1 MIRNGTMFERLV
13 SQVLDGYL
21 GRYVKDFHKHQLN
34 ITIWNEEVFL
44 ENVELSLEAFDY
56 LQLPFA
62 LKQGR
67 IGKISIKIPWKTLGR
82 DPFVISLEN
91 VFLCASQRDD
101 EEWSLDEVEKREF
114 AGKKAKLAAAELA
127 KLSKRVCENQA
138 GLRSIITAKVLDS
151 IQVSIRDF
159 HILYHD
165 KLSGSACNIFGLK
178 FSSLRTMKQNPSG
191 SLAKGRGAQVN
202 KTVEIMGLEFYCGT
216 LDGAAELMAM
226 KNDGDS
232 VVWQDIRY
240 DGKRYNN
247 SILSPCDVSMS
258 LSVNR
263 SGELDSKIPQYSITA
278 EITDLVMSLDEV
290 QLQQI
295 LFLWDYFCTCELRNK
310 YGRYRPW
317 SSPLSKKVKGWQ
329 MLWWHYAQESILSDV
344 RKRLKKTSWRHFGQ
358 RLSSC
363 RKYVNLYKTKL
374 DFLRHD
380 QPIDESTRWE
390 LEQMEKELD
399 IDDILSY
406 RSAAECELQEF
417 LVNSSTGKSRGWLNW
432 LSLGMLGAGGTD
444 DLGQFSGAV
453 SVSDAVIKD
462 IYKATKFNPP
472 ILSNGD
478 ARTTDK
484 IDICAL
490 HFSINRISA
499 TLRNMKYGQEI
510 AELMLNGVTTEC
522 KFREESAAI
531 VAIVNSGQ
539 MVYPCNKKVILHL
552 RRPNNEKNELENENP
567 SCKLQVDVS
576 SDLEAELSIK
586 GVLQPLEVTVD
597 AEFFLKL
604 MDFLGALK
612 SFESQHGRVLL
623 SLNGI
628 ENVNGRLLS
637 KAEYLLSR
645 HRKVVWDVTIFNII
659 INVPWRDPIS
669 DPHNLVFEAG
679 SLLFRTKCD
688 MGSQPSDEE
697 QFYTLKKFLTSVSSC
712 NISPCVQIQDLYDHY
727 EVKLNDFELKVTMPS
742 HSSPISILE
751 KLSPSVSFAFCLIQD
766 KSILKQLEVCVIVSS
781 LHAHFSPSIYAA
793 MLGLIEYLGALQLKF
808 DSLPL
813 ESIDSLD
820 ATSNGLGNPVF
831 GFSTNIKLETVKIEV
846 ELENEKENS
855 SSFMLKFQQLDMGY
869 SLSKIEECWIVM
881 NALSITTSKLAD
893 KSDSRILYSSGNQS
907 SMNALHPHEI
917 GIDNRNDHFANNV
930 GNNEACFTLQYESH
944 PKETVPQKCR
954 ICLNNG
960 DLHCYPYVIRLLV
973 AFFDKLSTYGASNPG
988 KNTLS
993 SSVDARYP
1001 KSVPGFGVQRF
1012 GFSNFVET
1020 GSSEYASIPLD
1031 HFPFVMLSNAGSLGN
1046 LESSLLYASPEWRK
1060 YFSLRDSRI
1069 SSPQSSIK
1077 EVSKKF
1083 HAPALKYSSVVEA
1096 SAACGSS
1103 ATTSSPLVIDVDLCG
1118 IRVHFHDSKCIVGT
1132 ITLPRSNSSVLIS
1145 QNSFDILCS
1154 TEGLVLSSSWSSQN
1168 LREFLWGP
1176 SVSNL
1181 SPILN
1186 VRVRKECGPLSSHV
1200 ELCFSIQH
1208 VYCILPPE
1216 YLAIIIGYFSL
1227 SDWSSDS
1234 NDQLVTIGHEDTESE
1249 SECSFIY
1256 KIEILDSVLV
1266 VPVESNEGQFLK
1278 SELQQFYC
1286 TFIQSSS
1293 NNVLKDIPHECWVPT
1308 DKLAKRNHC
1317 LNLFGR
1323 DLFLSFLSFKD
1334 NQYSSSVDVPLIA
1347 SLCADVWVKIP
1358 CESESS
1364 CESSPSN
1371 ICVMIRVGNC
1381 QLKPEDYHFFYG
1393 FEGLND
1399 IINQF
1404 SVVSDVSECFKSD
1417 VLQFLQSKRCLAQKN
1432 AVPPVVS
1439 SINYTEVRCY
1449 INSLLIQLNPCQR
1462 VSEDPITTAEMKFI
1476 CSASLRNDTLLSVAL
1491 SFSSLEICS
1500 LPNSFVLARCK
1511 STSST
1516 SSVLEFSLT
1525 KEKDGVNE
1533 LHVSLP
1539 CVEVWLHLSYWNEVV
1554 DFFKSCAG
1562 QSSASLPDNLEQDTD
1577 VLIVSSENIFITF
1590 YVPVWI
1596 GDRAFGEYQGEEC
1609 HGDGSTNGLSDIVEA
1624 KAFSSIAVTLCS
1636 RSSELFVDGTNVKVK
1651 SNIEKLEGMVLVS
1664 QDGSVQSSPFFQISQ
1679 VLLVADINNRM
1690 ELMHVEVDVQ
1700 CDHLDVWI
1708 SHSILYFWHG
1718 VQFSVAEGGPSQFS
1732 FGRIDVKVQ
1741 LRKVSFLLSD
1751 GRWSCSGP
1759 LFQLLLGNVLLHI
1772 IVTENNLEGLVSGD
1786 LQVNYNNI
1794 HKVFW
1799 EPFIEPWQFEV
1810 NVIRKQEMSL
1820 SSSNLTDV
1828 HLKSA
1833 AHLNVNFTESLI
1845 ECVFRTVEMIKDAW
1859 VIVSPNDLPES
1870 QKLLNSPFAKHT
1882 YAGKYA
1888 PYVLQN
1894 LTSLPLAYHVYQG
1907 AINSDELDVSETNRK
1922 YVQPGSSIPI
1932 YIDNTPEKQLIH
1944 VKPAHFSE
1952 RLFDQKA
1959 NGVRHQY
1966 ITIQLD
1972 GTSVPSEPISMD
1984 LVGLTYFE
1992 VDFSMSYSD
2001 NMENHRTNANA
2012 GFVVPVVFDVS
2023 VQRYSKLIRLY
2034 STVILSNSTSMPLE
2048 LRFDIPFGVSP
2059 KILDPIYPGQE
2070 LPLPLHLAEAGRIR
2084 WRPIGDSHL
2093 WSEVYNLSNLLSQ
2106 EGKIGFLKSFA
2117 CYPAHPNSDP
2127 FRCCISVRNVSL
2139 PSPVR
2144 SRKSSLKQTVASG
2157 GQILHKDEA
2166 KKQFIHQVVL
2176 SIPLVVNN
2184 YLPDAVTLTIESGGI
2199 TRTAFLSEVETSF
2212 HNVDPSHQLRLEI
2225 HMHGFKTAIL
2235 DFPRTEIFC
2244 KKAKF
2249 VGTKFSL
2256 SEIVTFDRDS
2266 TNGPMY
2272 VTVEK
2277 VMDAF
2282 SGARELFIS
2291 VPFLLYN
2298 CTGFPLFISESASEM
2313 KGVSCIVPSCYDM
2326 VDQEVL
2332 QGKKDGLGLVS
2343 SNHNPNARDSYT
2355 MGSSSSRVHIVSIR
2369 DNATT
2374 HKEIS
2379 FSKPLYSEDNY
2390 HELLSK
2396 HNLDRENSLSHSSQ
2410 NRSSSSSQL
2419 TSKDL
2424 NSSGY
2429 ERGRVRACMF
2439 SPNLISSAGEVMVR
2453 VSRCMPEYVT
2463 EKMPNSL
2470 WSSSF
2475 PLIPPSG
2482 STTVLVPQPSSNAAF
2497 VMSITSSAVAAPFA
2511 GRTSAITF
2519 QPRYIISNACSKN
2532 LCYKQKGTE
2541 FSFQLGTGE
2550 HSHLHWMDTTRE
2562 LLVSIRYNEPGW
2574 QWSGGFLPD
2583 HLGDT
2588 QVKMRNYL
2596 SGSLNMIR
2604 VEVQN
2609 ADVSVGD
2616 EKIVG
2621 NFYGNSGT
2629 NLILV
2634 SDDETGYMPYRVD
2647 NFTNERLRIY
2657 QQRCETFE
2665 TIVQSYTSCPYAWDE
2680 PCYPHRLTVEVPG
2693 KRVLGS
2699 YALDDVKEYSPV
2711 QLPSSPEKPERTLHI
2726 SIHVEGATKV
2736 LHVIDSSYHVLNDNR
2751 SISLPHLKEKGKHEQ
2766 KQDKFIGFMERIS
2779 VFIQQIGISLI
2790 NIHPQELLFICAKSI
2805 TVDLVQSLD
2814 QQKLSF
2820 QIALLQIDNQLRSSP
2835 YPVMLSFDREYK
2847 NNPAGHVI
2855 REDDIK
2861 PSERILQRT
2870 SRNFEPVFCLA
2881 VSKWRKKDVSL
2892 VSFEYISLRVADV
2905 CLELEQ
2911 ELILSLFGFI
2921 RNVSS
2926 RFQSRVL
2933 PLSDPFLHHPSNDAG
2948 SMDAYATDNQ
2958 LHLMNVPL
2966 LNENHKQRLSL
2977 PSIVPIGAPW
2987 QQIYLLARRQKK
2999 IYVEVFEFSPIK
3011 LTLSFSS
3018 TPWMLRN
3025 GILAAGESVI
3035 HRGLMALADV
3045 EGARIHLK
3053 QLTIAHQIA
3062 SLESLQEILMRHYT
3076 RQLLHE
3082 MYKVFGSAGV
3092 IGNPMGF
3099 ARSLGLGI
3107 RDFLSVPARSIF
3119 QSPTGLITGM
3129 AQGTTSLLSNTV
3141 YAISDAATQFSKA
3154 AHKGIVAFTF
3164 DDQAVSGVQQ
3174 QQTGIAS
3181 HSKGVINEVFEGL
3194 TGLLQSPI
3202 NGAEK
3207 HGLPGVLSGIA
3218 LGITGLVAKPAAS
3231 ILEVTGKT
3239 AQSIRNRSRI
3249 YQTGQQRFR
3258 VRLPRP
3264 LSREYPL
3271 RPYCWEEAVG
3281 VSVLVEADDS
3291 LRLKDEIFV
3300 MCKKLKEA
3308 GKFVIITER
3317 LVLIVSCSSLVDLG
3331 KPEFRGV
3338 PSDLKWVIESEIHLE
3353 SAMHADCDQGVVH
3366 IVGSSSNTPLRQNQ
3380 LAKRSSGTR
3389 AVRWNNPTVPLIQ
3402 TNLELEHKEDAEN
3415 LLQVLLS
3422 TIELGKDQGWGCRN
3436 ILHRSNIK

>member
-1 MIRNGTMFERLV
+1 MFERV
-13 SQVLDGYL
+13 VTQVLHGYL
-21 GRYVKDFHKHQLN
+21 GRYVKDFHKHQLK

-44 ENVELSLEAFDY
+44 EDVELSLEAFEY

-67 IGKISIKIPWKTLGR
+67 IGKISIKIPWKKLGW

-91 VFLCASQRDD
+91 VYLCASQRDD

-138 GLRSIITAKVLDS
+138 GFLSIITAKVVDS

-178 FSSLRTMKQNPSG
+178 FSSLRTMKQNPSW
-191 SLAKGRGAQVN
+191 SVAKGRGGQVN
-202 KTVEIMGLEFYCGT
+202 KTVEIIGLEFYCGT
-216 LDGAAELMAM
+216 LDGTVDLMTM
-226 KNDGDS
+226 NNGRDS
-232 VVWQDIRY
+232 TVWQDPRW
-240 DGKRYNN
+240 DEKRYN

-258 LSVNR
+258 LLVNR
-263 SGELDSKIPQYSITA
+263 SGEIDSKTPQYSITA
-278 EITDLVMSLDEV
+278 EITDLLMSIDEV

-295 LFLWDYFCTCELRNK
+295 LFLWDYFCMCELRNK

-317 SSPLSKKVKGWQ
+317 SSPLSRKVKGWK
-329 MLWWHYAQESILSDV
+329 MLWWHYAQESVLSDV

-363 RKYVNLYKTKL
+363 RKYVNLYKIKL
-374 DFLRHD
+374 DLLRHD

-399 IDDILSY
+399 LDDILSY

-453 SVSDAVIKD
+453 SLSDAVIKD
-462 IYKATKFNPP
+462 IYEATEFNPP
-472 ILSNGD
+472 ILSNVD
-478 ARTTDK
+478 APTNDK

-490 HFSINRISA
+490 QFSISRISA

-510 AELMLNGVTTEC
+510 SELMLNGVTIEC
-522 KFREESAAI
+522 KFREESAAV
-531 VAIVNSGQ
+531 VAIVKSGE
-539 MVYPCNKKVILHL
+539 MVYPCNKKIILQL
-552 RRPNNEKNELENENP
+552 QKPNNEKNELENDNP
-567 SCKLQVDVS
+567 SFRLQVDVS
-576 SDLEAELSIK
+576 SNLDAELSIK
-586 GVLQPLEVTVD
+586 GMLQPLEVTID
-597 AEFFLKL
+597 ADFFLKL
-604 MDFLGALK
+604 MDFLGVFK

-628 ENVNGRLLS
+628 DNVDGRLLS
-637 KAEYLLSR
+637 KAEYILSR
-645 HRKVVWDVTIFNII
+645 HGKVVWDVTIFHII
-659 INVPWRDPIS
+659 INVPLGDAIS

-679 SLLFRTKCD
+679 SVRFRTKCD
-688 MGSQPSDEE
+688 VRSQPSDDEE
-697 QFYTLKKFLTSVSSC
+697 QTLKNFLTSSC
-712 NISPCVQIQDLYDHY
+712 NISPRVQIQDLYDHY
-727 EVKLNDFELKVTMPS
+727 EVKINDLELTVTLPS
-742 HSSPISILE
+742 HSSPIYILE
-751 KLSPSVSFAFCLIQD
+751 KLSASVTFASCLIQD
-766 KSILKQLEVCVIVSS
+766 ESILKQLEASVIISS
-781 LHAHFSPSIYAA
+781 VHAHFSPSIYAA
-793 MLGLIEYLGALQLKF
+793 IMGLIAYIGAVQLKF
-808 DSLPL
+808 ESLPF
-813 ESIDSLD
+813 ENTGSLN
-820 ATSNGLGNPVF
+820 AASNGFKTPVF
-831 GFSTNIKLETVKIEV
+831 GFSTNFKLEMMKIEV
-846 ELENEKENS
+846 ELENEQENS
-855 SSFMLKFQQLDMGY
+855 SSFMLKFQQLDIGY
-869 SLSKIEECWIVM
+869 SFSKHEECWILV
-881 NALSITTSKLAD
+881 NTLSIATSKLAG
-893 KSDSRILYSSGNQS
+893 KSDGRILYSSGNQS
-907 SMNALHPHEI
+907 SDALQPQEI
-917 GIDNRNDHFANNV
+917 VIDNINDCIANNA
-930 GNNEACFTLQYESH
+930 GNNEACFTLQYASH
-944 PKETVPQKCR
+944 PKDTVPQECR

-960 DLHCYPYVIRLLV
+960 DLHCYPSVIQLLI
-973 AFFDKLSTYGASNPG
+973 AFFDRLSAYGASSPG
-988 KNTLS
+988 KDTLS
-993 SSVDARYP
+993 SSMDSRYP
-1001 KSVPGFGVQRF
+1001 KSVPGFGFQRF

-1031 HFPFVMLSNAGSLGN
+1031 RFPFVMLSNAGSLGN
-1046 LESSLLYASPEWRK
+1046 LESSLAYGSPQWRK
-1060 YFSLRDSRI
+1060 YFSLRDCRV
-1069 SSPQSSIK
+1069 SSPESSIK
-1077 EVSKKF
+1077 EVSKMF
-1083 HAPALKYSSVVEA
+1083 HAPALKSPSVVEA
-1096 SAACGSS
+1096 SAVCGNS
-1103 ATTSSPLVIDVDLCG
+1103 ATTSSLLVIDVNLCG

-1132 ITLPRSNSSVLIS
+1132 ITLSRSNSSVSIYEKC
-1145 QNSFDILCS
+1145 FDILCS
-1154 TEGLVLSSSWSSQN
+1154 MEGLLLSSSWSSHN
-1168 LREFLWGP
+1168 LRENLWGP
-1176 SVSNL
+1176 SVSNM

-1186 VRVRKECGPLSSHV
+1186 VRVKKECGPLGSRV

-1216 YLAIIIGYFSL
+1216 YLAIIIGYCSL
-1227 SDWSSDS
+1227 SDWSSDT

-1249 SECSFIY
+1249 YECPFVY
-1256 KIEILDSVLV
+1256 KIEILDSVLI

-1286 TFIQSSS
+1286 TFIQR
-1293 NNVLKDIPHECWVPT
+1293 NLTDVLKDIPHECWVHA
-1308 DKLAKRNHC
+1308 DKLAKRNHS
-1317 LNLFGR
+1317 LNLFGQ
-1323 DLFLSFLSFKD
+1323 DLILSFLCFKD
-1334 NQYSSSVDVPLIA
+1334 NQYSSFVDVPLIA
-1347 SLCADVWVKIP
+1347 PLCADVWVEIP
-1358 CESESS
+1358 CENESA

-1371 ICVMIRVGNC
+1371 TCVMIKVGNC
-1381 QLKPEDYHFFYG
+1381 QLKPEDDHFFHG
-1393 FEGLND
+1393 FQGLID
-1399 IINQF
+1399 IINRF
-1404 SVVSDVSECFKSD
+1404 SIVSDLSECFKSD
-1417 VLQFLQSKRCLAQKN
+1417 VLQFLQSKRSLAQEN
-1432 AVPPVVS
+1432 AAPPVVS
-1439 SINYTEVRCY
+1439 SINYTEVRCF
-1449 INSLLIQLNPCQR
+1449 INSLSILLDPCQR
-1462 VSEDPITTAEMKFI
+1462 VSQDPLATAEMKLI
-1476 CSASLRNDTLLSVAL
+1476 CSASLRNDTLSSLAL
-1491 SFSSLEICS
+1491 SFSSLELSS
-1500 LPNSFVLARCK
+1500 LRNSIVLARCK

-1516 SSVLEFSLT
+1516 SSVLDFSLN
-1525 KEKDGVNE
+1525 KEKSGSNE
-1533 LHVSLP
+1533 VHISLP
-1539 CVEVWLHLSYWNEVV
+1539 SVEVWLHLSYWTEVI
-1554 DFFKSCAG
+1554 DFFKSYAG
-1562 QSSASLPDNLEQDTD
+1562 QSSTSLPDNLEQETD
-1577 VLIVSSENIFITF
+1577 SLIMRSEQIYITF
-1590 YVPVWI
+1590 HYPFWI
-1596 GDRAFGEYQGEEC
+1596 ADRVSGEYQGEEC
-1609 HGDGSTNGLSDIVEA
+1609 DGDASTNDLSEIVEA
-1624 KAFSSIAVTLCS
+1624 KVFRSIAVTLCS
-1636 RSSELFVDGTNVKVK
+1636 RSSELFVDGRNVKVK
-1651 SNIEKLEGMVLVS
+1651 SDIEKLEGMVLVS
-1664 QDGSVQSSPFFQISQ
+1664 QDESVQSTPFFQISQ
-1679 VLLVADINNRM
+1679 VLLLADVNNWM
-1690 ELMHVEVDVQ
+1690 DIVHVEVDVQ
-1700 CDHLDVWI
+1700 CDQLDVWV
-1708 SHSILYFWHG
+1708 SHSILYFCHC
-1718 VQFSVAEGGPSQFS
+1718 VQFSVAEGGHSQLS
-1732 FGRIDVKVQ
+1732 FGKIDAKVH
-1741 LRKVSFLLSD
+1741 LGKVSFLLSD

-1759 LFQLLLGNVLLHI
+1759 LFQILMGNILLLVNA
-1772 IVTENNLEGLVSGD
+1772 TDNKLECLVSGQ

-1799 EPFIEPWQFEV
+1799 EPFIEPWQCEV
-1810 NVIRKQEMSL
+1810 NVIRKEEMSL
-1820 SSSNLTDV
+1820 SSSNLTDI
-1828 HLKSA
+1828 HLTSS
-1833 AHLNVNFTESLI
+1833 AHLNVNFTESLV
-1845 ECVFRTVEMIKDAW
+1845 ECVFRTFEMIKDAW
-1859 VIVSPNDLPES
+1859 LVVSPNDFPES
-1870 QKLLNSPFAKHT
+1870 QKLLHSPFSEYT

-1907 AINSDELDVSETNRK
+1907 PISPDEFNASEMNK
-1922 YVQPGSSIPI
+1922 KFVQPGSSIPI
-1932 YIDNTPEKQLIH
+1932 YINDTPEKQLIH

-1952 RLFDQKA
+1952 RIFDQKA

-1966 ITIQLD
+1966 ITIQVD
-1972 GTSVPSEPISMD
+1972 GSVPSEPISMD

-1992 VDFSMSYSD
+1992 VDFSMSYND
-2001 NMENHRTNANA
+2001 NMENHRSNANA

-2034 STVILSNSTSMPLE
+2034 STVILSNATSMPLE
-2048 LRFDIPFGVSP
+2048 LRFDIPFGVAP

-2084 WRPIGDSHL
+2084 WRPVGDSHL

-2127 FRCCISVRNVSL
+2127 FRCCISVKNISL
-2139 PSPVR
+2139 PSPVM
-2144 SRKSSLKQTVASG
+2144 SRKSSLKQTVAGG

-2166 KKQFIHQVVL
+2166 KNQFIHQVVL

-2199 TRTAFLSEVETSF
+2199 TRTTFLSEVETSF
-2212 HNVDPSHQLRLEI
+2212 HNVDPSHHLRLEI

-2249 VGTKFSL
+2249 GGTKFSL
-2256 SEIVTFDRDS
+2256 SEVVTFDRDS
-2266 TNGPMY
+2266 INGPLY

-2298 CTGFPLFISESASEM
+2298 CTGFPLIISESASEVI
-2313 KGVSCIVPSCYDM
+2313 GGSCIVPSCYHM
-2326 VDQEVL
+2326 AEQEVL
-2332 QGKKDGLGLVS
+2332 LGNKDGLGLVS
-2343 SNHNPNARDSYT
+2343 STSNPNARESHT
-2355 MGSSSSRVHIVSIR
+2355 TRSSSSSVHIVSIR
-2369 DNATT
+2369 DSAET
-2374 HKEIS
+2374 HKGIS
-2379 FSKPLYSEDNY
+2379 SSKPLYSEENFN
-2390 HELLSK
+2390 ELLS
-2396 HNLDRENSLSHSSQ
+2396 NCNIDRENSVSNSLQS
-2410 NRSSSSSQL
+2410 RSSSSSQL

-2429 ERGRVRACMF
+2429 DRGRVRACMF
-2439 SPNLISSAGEVMVR
+2439 SPKPTSSAGEVMVR
-2453 VSRCMPEYVT
+2453 VSRCMPEHVT

-2475 PLIPPSG
+2475 SLIPPSG
-2482 STTVLVPQPSSNAAF
+2482 STTVLVPQASSNQAF
-2497 VMSITSSAVAAPFA
+2497 MMSITSGAVAAPFA

-2519 QPRYIISNACSKN
+2519 QPRYIISNACSRS
-2532 LCYKQKGTE
+2532 LCYKQKGTD

-2562 LLVSIRYNEPGW
+2562 LLVSVRYNEPGW

-2621 NFYGNSGT
+2621 SFHGNSGT

-2647 NFTNERLRIY
+2647 NFSNEKLRIY
-2657 QQRCETFE
+2657 QQKCETFE
-2665 TIVQSYTSCPYAWDE
+2665 TVVQSYTSCPYAWDE
-2680 PCYPHRLTVEVPG
+2680 PCYPHRLIVEVPG

-2699 YALDDVKEYSPV
+2699 YALDDVKEYNPV

-2736 LHVIDSSYHVLNDNR
+2736 LHVIDSSYHVLNDNKSNR
-2751 SISLPHLKEKGKHEQ
+2751 PHSKDKGKYEQ

-2779 VFIQQIGISLI
+2779 VFIQQIGISVI
-2790 NIHPQELLFICAKSI
+2790 TIHPQELLFICAKNI
-2805 TVDLVQSLD
+2805 TADLVQSLD

-2820 QIALLQIDNQLRSSP
+2820 QISSLQIDNQLRSSP
-2835 YPVMLSFDREYK
+2835 YPVMLSFDREHK
-2847 NNPAGHVI
+2847 NNPAARVI
-2855 REDDIK
+2855 RDDDMK
-2861 PSERILQRT
+2861 PSERILQKV
-2870 SRNFEPVFCLA
+2870 SPNYEPVFCLA

-2921 RNVSS
+2921 RSVSS

-2933 PLSDPFLHHPSNDAG
+2933 PLSDPFLHPSNDAG
-2948 SMDAYATDNQ
+2948 SMDLYATDNQ
-2958 LHLMNVPL
+2958 LHLMYVPL
-2966 LNENHKQRLSL
+2966 FNEHHKQRLSL

-2999 IYVEVFEFSPIK
+2999 IYVEMFELCPIK
-3011 LTLSFSS
+3011 VTLSFSS

-3053 QLTIAHQIA
+3053 QLTIAHQLA
-3062 SLESLQEILMRHYT
+3062 SVESLQEILMRHYT

-3099 ARSLGLGI
+3099 ARSVGLGI

-3174 QQTGIAS
+3174 QQTGVES

-3249 YQTGQQRFR
+3249 YQTRQQRFR

-3281 VSVLVEADDS
+3281 TSVLVETDGS

-3300 MCKKLKEA
+3300 TCKKLKEA
-3308 GKFVIITER
+3308 CKFVIITER
-3317 LVLIVSCSSLVDLG
+3317 LVLIVSCPSLVDFG

-3353 SAMHADCDQGVVH
+3353 SAIHADCDQGVVH
-3366 IVGSSSNTPLRQNQ
+3366 IVGSSSNMPMRQNQ
-3380 LAKRSSGTR
+3380 VAKSSSGART
-3389 AVRWNNPTVPLIQ
+3389 VRWNNPTVPLIQ
-3402 TNLELEHKEDAEN
+3402 TNLELEHKEDAEH
-3415 LLQVLLS
+3415 LLQILLS
-3422 TIELGKDQGWGCRN
+3422 TIELGKKQGWGCRN
-3436 ILHRSNIK
+3436 ILHRSNIKWGRDF

>member
-1 MIRNGTMFERLV
+1 MFERLV
-13 SQVLDGYL
+13 TQVLHGYL
-21 GRYVKDFHKHQLN
+21 GRYVKDFHKHQLK

-67 IGKISIKIPWKTLGR
+67 IGKISIKIPWKKLGWE
-82 DPFVISLEN
+82 PFVISLEN

-138 GLRSIITAKVLDS
+138 GFISIITVKIIDS

-165 KLSGSACNIFGLK
+165 KLSGSVCNIFGLK
-178 FSSLRTMKQNPSG
+178 FSSLRTMKQNPSW
-191 SLAKGRGAQVN
+191 SVAKGRGAQVN

-216 LDGAAELMAM
+216 HDGPVELMNM
-226 KNDGDS
+226 NNSGDS
-232 VVWQDIRY
+232 TVWQDTRY
-240 DGKRYNN
+240 DEKRYNN

-258 LSVNR
+258 LLVNR
-263 SGELDSKIPQYSITA
+263 SGELGSKIPQYSVTA
-278 EITDLVMSLDEV
+278 EITDLVMSIDEV

-295 LFLWDYFCTCELRNK
+295 LFLWDYFCTCELRNT

-406 RSAAECELQEF
+406 RSAAECELQEM
-417 LVNSSTGKSRGWLNW
+417 LVNTSTGKSRGWLNW
-432 LSLGMLGAGGTD
+432 LSLGMLGAGGTENTD
-444 DLGQFSGAV
+444 QFSGAV
-453 SVSDAVIKD
+453 SLSDAAIKD
-462 IYKATKFNPP
+462 IYEATEFNPP
-472 ILSNGD
+472 ILSNGVAPTND
-478 ARTTDK
+478 E

-490 HFSINRISA
+490 QFNINRISA

-510 AELMLNGVTTEC
+510 AELMLNGVTVEC

-531 VAIVNSGQ
+531 VAIVKSGE
-539 MVYPCNKKVILHL
+539 MVYPCNKKIILHL
-552 RRPNNEKNELENENP
+552 QGPNNETNEVENENP
-567 SCKLQVDVS
+567 SFRLQVDVS

-586 GVLQPLEVTVD
+586 GMLQPLEVTID

-612 SFESQHGRVLL
+612 TIESQHGRVLM

-637 KAEYLLSR
+637 KAEYILSR
-645 HRKVVWDVTIFNII
+645 HRKVVWDVTIFNIV
-659 INVPWRDPIS
+659 INVPWRDSTS
-669 DPHNLVFEAG
+669 DPHNLVLEAG

-688 MGSQPSDEE
+688 LRSKPSDFEE
-697 QFYTLKKFLTSVSSC
+697 QFYTLKNFLTSVSSC

-727 EVKLNDFELKVTMPS
+727 EVKLNEFELKVMIPS
-742 HSSPISILE
+742 HSFPISILE
-751 KLSPSVSFAFCLIQD
+751 KVSASVSFAFCLIQD
-766 KSILKQLEVCVIVSS
+766 ESILKQLEACVIVSS

-793 MLGLIEYLGALQLKF
+793 ILGLIAYLGALQLKF

-813 ESIDSLD
+813 ETIDSLD
-820 ATSNGLGNPVF
+820 ATSNGLGTPVF

-846 ELENEKENS
+846 ELENEQENS
-855 SSFMLKFQQLDMGY
+855 SSIMLKFQQLDIGY
-869 SLSKIEECWIVM
+869 SLSQIEECWIIV
-881 NALSITTSKLAD
+881 NAFSITTYELASR
-893 KSDSRILYSSGNQS
+893 SDSRILYSSGNQS
-907 SMNALHPHEI
+907 STNALPPHGI
-917 GIDNRNDHFANNV
+917 GVDNTNDSFAKNAENNQ
-930 GNNEACFTLQYESH
+930 ACFTLHYESH
-944 PKETVPQKCR
+944 LKEPVHHKCR

-973 AFFDKLSTYGASNPG
+973 AFFDRLSAYGSSNPG
-988 KNTLS
+988 KNTSS

-1001 KSVPGFGVQRF
+1001 NSVLGFGFQRF
-1012 GFSNFVET
+1012 GFSNFVEI
-1020 GSSEYASIPLD
+1020 GSSEYASIPVD
-1031 HFPFVMLSNAGSLGN
+1031 RFPFVMLSSAGSLGN
-1046 LESSLLYASPEWRK
+1046 LESSLVYASPEWRK
-1060 YFSLRDSRI
+1060 YFNV
-1069 SSPQSSIK
+1069 K
-1077 EVSKKF
+1077 EVSKTF
-1083 HAPALKYSSVVEA
+1083 HDPALKFRSAVEA
-1096 SAACGSS
+1096 SAVFGTS
-1103 ATTSSPLVIDVDLCG
+1103 ATTSSPLVIDVNLCG
-1118 IRVHFHDSKCIVGT
+1118 LKVHFHDSKCVVGT
-1132 ITLPRSNSSVLIS
+1132 ITVPRCNSSVSIYE
-1145 QNSFDILCS
+1145 NCFDVLCS
-1154 TEGLVLSSSWSSQN
+1154 SEGLVLSSSWSSQN

-1176 SVSNL
+1176 SISNI

-1186 VRVRKECGPLSSHV
+1186 VRVRKECGPLSSRV
-1200 ELCFSIQH
+1200 ELCFSVQH

-1234 NDQLVTIGHEDTESE
+1234 NDQLVTTGHEDTESDN
-1249 SECSFIY
+1249 ECSFVY
-1256 KIEILDSVLV
+1256 KIEILDSVLI
-1266 VPVESNEGQFLK
+1266 VPVESNDGQFLK
-1278 SELQQFYC
+1278 CELEQFYC
-1286 TFIQSSS
+1286 TFIQSSL
-1293 NNVLKDIPHECWVPT
+1293 NNVLKDIPHECWVST
-1308 DKLAKRNHC
+1308 DKLAKRNHS

-1323 DLFLSFLSFKD
+1323 DLFLSLLSFKD
-1334 NQYSSSVDVPLIA
+1334 NQYSSSINVPLIGP
-1347 SLCADVWVKIP
+1347 LCADIWVEIP
-1358 CESESS
+1358 CENESS
-1364 CESSPSN
+1364 CQSSPSN
-1371 ICVMIRVGNC
+1371 TCVMIRVGNC
-1381 QLKPEDYHFFYG
+1381 QLKPEDDHFFQG
-1393 FEGLND
+1393 FQGLTD

-1404 SVVSDVSECFKSD
+1404 SIVSDLSECFKTD
-1417 VLQFLQSKRCLAQKN
+1417 VLQFLQSKRCLAQN
-1432 AVPPVVS
+1432 NEDPPVLS
-1439 SINYTEVRCY
+1439 SVNYTEVRCY
-1449 INSLLIQLNPCQR
+1449 VNSLSIQLNPCQR
-1462 VSEDPITTAEMKFI
+1462 NSEDPIATAEMKLV
-1476 CSASLRNDTLLSVAL
+1476 CSASLRNDTLLSVAII
-1491 SFSSLEICS
+1491 FSSLELSS
-1500 LPNSFVLARCK
+1500 LPNSVVLARCK
-1511 STSST
+1511 STSTT

-1533 LHVSLP
+1533 VRVSLP
-1539 CVEVWLHLSYWNEVV
+1539 SVEVWLHMSYWTEVIE
-1554 DFFKSCAG
+1554 FFKSYAG
-1562 QSSASLPDNLEQDTD
+1562 QSSTSLPDNSEQDTD
-1577 VLIVSSENIFITF
+1577 ALIVRSDNIFITLHF
-1590 YVPVWI
+1590 PVWNC
-1596 GDRAFGEYQGEEC
+1596 GRAFGEYQGEDC
-1609 HGDGSTNGLSDIVEA
+1609 HGCGSTNDLSDIVEA
-1624 KAFSSIAVTLCS
+1624 KAFRSIAVTLCS

-1651 SNIEKLEGMVLVS
+1651 SDIEKVEGMVWVS
-1664 QDGSVQSSPFFQISQ
+1664 QNESVQSTPFFQISQ
-1679 VLLVADINNRM
+1679 VLLVADINNQ
-1690 ELMHVEVDVQ
+1690 ELVHVEGDVQ

-1718 VQFSVAEGGPSQFS
+1718 VQFSVAEGGHSHLS
-1732 FGRIDVKVQ
+1732 FGRIDVGVHI
-1741 LRKVSFLLSD
+1741 RKVSFLLSD

-1759 LFQLLLGNVLLHI
+1759 LFQILMGNVPLHVI
-1772 IVTENNLEGLVSGD
+1772 ATENNIECLVSGD

-1820 SSSNLTDV
+1820 SSSNLTDI
-1828 HLKSA
+1828 HLKSSG
-1833 AHLNVNFTESLI
+1833 HLNVNFTESLI
-1845 ECVFRTVEMIKDAW
+1845 ECLFRTVEMIKDAC
-1859 VIVSPNDLPES
+1859 VLLSPNDLPES
-1870 QKLLNSPFAKHT
+1870 QKLLNSPFPEYT
-1882 YAGKYA
+1882 YAGKHA

-1894 LTSLPLAYHVYQG
+1894 MTSLPLAYHVYQG
-1907 AINSDELDVSETNRK
+1907 PISPDEFDSSEMNK
-1922 YVQPGSSIPI
+1922 KFVQPGSLIPI
-1932 YIDNTPEKQLIH
+1932 YINDTPGKQLIH
-1944 VKPAHFSE
+1944 VKPAHFPE
-1952 RLFDQKA
+1952 RIFDQKA

-1966 ITIQLD
+1966 ISIQLD

-1992 VDFSMSYSD
+1992 VDFSMSYND
-2001 NMENHRTNANA
+2001 NMENHRSNATA
-2012 GFVVPVVFDVS
+2012 GFVVPVIFDVS

-2034 STVILSNSTSMPLE
+2034 STVILSNATSMPLE
-2048 LRFDIPFGVSP
+2048 LRFDIPFGVAP

-2084 WRPIGDSHL
+2084 WRPIGYSHL

-2127 FRCCISVRNVSL
+2127 FRCCISVRNVSI

-2144 SRKSSLKQTVASG
+2144 SRKSSLKQSVANG

-2184 YLPDAVTLTIESGGI
+2184 YLPDAVTLTIESGGL
-2199 TRTAFLSEVETSF
+2199 TQTAFLSEVETSF
-2212 HNVDPSHQLRLEI
+2212 HNVDPSHQLKLEI
-2225 HMHGFKTAIL
+2225 HINGFKTAIL

-2249 VGTKFSL
+2249 GGTKFSL
-2256 SEIVTFDRDS
+2256 SEVVPFDRDS
-2266 TNGPMY
+2266 TNGPVY

-2298 CTGFPLFISESASEM
+2298 CTGFPLFISESASDM

-2326 VDQEVL
+2326 DEQEVF
-2332 QGKKDGLGLVS
+2332 QGNKDGLGLVS
-2343 SNHNPNARDSYT
+2343 SSYNPNARESHT
-2355 MGSSSSRVHIVSIR
+2355 IGSSSSSVHIVSNR
-2369 DNATT
+2369 DNAAT
-2374 HKEIS
+2374 HKGIS
-2379 FSKPLYSEDNY
+2379 SSKPLYSEDNFN
-2390 HELLSK
+2390 ELLSK
-2396 HNLDRENSLSHSSQ
+2396 CNVDRENSVSNGLQ
-2410 NRSSSSSQL
+2410 NRSSSTSQL
-2419 TSKDL
+2419 ASKDL

-2439 SPNLISSAGEVMVR
+2439 SPNQFSSAGEVMVR
-2453 VSRCMPEYVT
+2453 VSRCMPEYVRD
-2463 EKMPNSL
+2463 KMPNSL

-2475 PLIPPSG
+2475 SLIPPSG
-2482 STTVLVPQPSSNAAF
+2482 STTVLVPQPSTNQAF
-2497 VMSITSSAVAAPFA
+2497 MMSITSSAVAAPFA

-2532 LCYKQKGTE
+2532 ICYKQKGTE

-2609 ADVSVGD
+2609 ADVSLGD
-2616 EKIVG
+2616 ETIVG
-2621 NFYGNSGT
+2621 NFHGNSGT
-2629 NLILV
+2629 NLILI

-2647 NFTNERLRIY
+2647 NFSNERLRIY
-2657 QQRCETFE
+2657 QQKCETFE

-2699 YALDDVKEYSPV
+2699 YALDDVKQYSPV

-2736 LHVIDSSYHVLNDNR
+2736 LCVIDSSYHVLNDNK
-2751 SISLPHLKEKGKHEQ
+2751 SLPHSKNKGKHEQ
-2766 KQDKFIGFMERIS
+2766 KQDKFFGYMERFS
-2779 VFIQQIGISLI
+2779 FFIQEIGISLI
-2790 NIHPQELLFICAKSI
+2790 NIHPQELLFICAKNI
-2805 TVDLVQSLD
+2805 TADLVQSLD

-2820 QIALLQIDNQLRSSP
+2820 QIESLQIDNQLRSSP

-2847 NNPAGHVI
+2847 SNPAGHVI
-2855 REDDIK
+2855 REDDMK
-2861 PSERILQRT
+2861 PSERILQRP
-2870 SRNFEPVFCLA
+2870 SHNFEPIFCLT

-2926 RFQSRVL
+2926 RFQSGVL
-2933 PLSDPFLHHPSNDAG
+2933 PLSDPFLHPPNDAG
-2948 SMDAYATDNQ
+2948 SMDSYATDNQ

-2966 LNENHKQRLSL
+2966 FTEIHRQRLSL

-2999 IYVEVFEFSPIK
+2999 IYVEMFELSPIK

-3062 SLESLQEILMRHYT
+3062 SLESLQEILLRHYT

-3164 DDQAVSGVQQ
+3164 DDQAVSEVQQ
-3174 QQTGIAS
+3174 QQTGITS
-3181 HSKGVINEVFEGL
+3181 HSKGVINEVLEGL

-3218 LGITGLVAKPAAS
+3218 LGLTGLVAKPAAS

-3249 YQTGQQRFR
+3249 YQTRQQRFR

-3264 LSREYPL
+3264 LSQEYPL

-3281 VSVLVEADDS
+3281 ASVLVEADGN

-3300 MCKKLKEA
+3300 TCKKLKEA
-3308 GKFVIITER
+3308 GKFVIITGR

-3338 PSDLKWVIESEIHLE
+3338 PSDLEWVIESEIHLE
-3353 SAMHADCDQGVVH
+3353 SVIHADCDQGVVH

-3402 TNLELEHKEDAEN
+3402 TNLELEHKDAEN
-3415 LLQVLLS
+3415 LLQVLSS